1 MKGKL
6 IVSACALA
14 ALSMP
19 AHAQYEGTQVYDR
32 VGHGADSVQAL
43 KNLSLFQDEIR
54 NKNYKEA
61 YTPWKELMAKAPFSQ
76 VGIYT
81 NGAYML
87 AMLIN
92 SEQDAAQKQTYFKE
106 MMDLYDMR
114 LKNLDG
120 LNSFTRK
127 ASQKATPGDVLA
139 YKAYYYALYGSSCDP
154 SYTLDK
160 SYDMFTEAIKLIN
173 ANGAKEVRGYVL
185 DTYFRVSY
193 AKYQA
198 DNNGFREQFLQDYLD
213 SREACEKMLNMAK
226 LESDTV
232 KAQKIVAEYDVP
244 LNNIEGIFAQSKA
257 ADRDQIV
264 AIFTPKVEANKDNLE
279 YLKSA
284 LTLMAANDCDDTAIY
299 YKAAEYAYRIEPT
312 FESAIGTAQHY
323 YKEGK
328 TAESV
333 EYYNKALELCQ
344 TDEKKGSIAMKIAS
358 AMAKSGNVS
367 SAYGYLDKAMGY
379 NGDLT
384 GKCYLLWANFLVK
397 EHKFNDAIAYCN
409 KAASADIS
417 VSGTANRLK
426 ANIQEVQQKNA
437 EYERA
442 NAAYKEEMAKRKKE
456 EDFWKAG
463 K

>member
-1 MKGKL
+1 MRLKQ
-6 IVSACALA
+6 IAAALA
-14 ALSMP
+14 VAAVSVP
-19 AHAQYEGTQVYDR
+19 ASAQYEGTKVYDR
-32 VGHGADSVQAL
+32 VGHGEDSIQAL

-54 NKNYKEA
+54 SKNYKEA
-61 YTPWKELMAKAPFSQ
+61 YEPWKVVFTKAPFAQ

-92 SEQDAAQKQTYFKE
+92 GSQDAAQKQTYFKE
-106 MMDLYDMR
+106 MMELYDAR

-120 LNSFTRK
+120 LNSFTKKK
-127 ASQKATPGDVLA
+127 AQQATPGDVLA
-139 YKAYYYALYGSSCDP
+139 YKAYYYALYGPTCDP
-154 SYTLDK
+154 AYSLDK
-160 SYDMFTEAIKLIN
+160 SYNMFTEAIKLIN

-226 LESDTV
+226 QVSDT
-232 KAQKIVAEYDVP
+232 AQARKIVNEYDAP

-257 ADRDQIV
+257 ADKEQIV

-284 LTLMAANDCDDTAIY
+284 LTLMAANDCDDTDVY
-299 YKAAEYAYRIEPT
+299 YKAAEYAYRIEPS

-344 TDEKKGSIAMKIAS
+344 TDEKKGIIAMKIAS
-358 AMAKSGNVS
+358 AMAKSDNIAA
-367 SAYGYLDKAMGY
+367 AYTYLDKAMAY
-379 NGDLT
+379 NSDLT
-384 GKCYLLWANFLVK
+384 GKCHLLRANFLVK

-417 VSGTANRLK
+417 VSGTADRLK
-426 ANIQEVQQKNA
+426 ANIQEVQQKTA

-442 NAAYKEEMAKRKKE
+442 NAAYKAEQAKRKKE

>member
-1 MKGKL
+1 MKLKQIATVAGVVA
-6 IVSACALA
+6 IAL
-14 ALSMP
+14 P
-19 AHAQYEGTQVYDR
+19 ANAQYEGTKVWER
-32 VGHGADSVQAL
+32 VGHGADSIQAM

-54 NKNYKEA
+54 SKNFKEA
-61 YTPWKELMAKAPFSQ
+61 YAPWKELLAKAPFAQ

-87 AMLIN
+87 AMLIDQ
-92 SEQDAAQKQTYFKE
+92 SQDKAQKQTYFKE
-106 MMDLYDMR
+106 LMEVYDAR

-120 LNSFTRK
+120 LNSFTKK
-127 ASQKATPGDVLA
+127 AQQATPGDVMA
-139 YKAYYYALYGSSCDP
+139 YKAYYYALYGPTCDP
-154 SYTLDK
+154 AYSLDK
-160 SYDMFTEAIKLIN
+160 SYNMFTDAIKLIN

-226 LESDTV
+226 QVSDTAR
-232 KAQKIVAEYDVP
+232 AQKIVAEYDAP

-257 ADRDQIV
+257 ADKEQIV

-284 LTLMAANDCDDTAIY
+284 LTLMAANDCDDTDVY
-299 YKAAEYAYRIEPT
+299 YKAAEYAYNIEPT

-328 TAESV
+328 TAESIQ
-333 EYYNKALELCQ
+333 YYNKALELCK
-344 TDEKKGSIAMKIAS
+344 TDEKKGTIAMKIAS
-358 AMAKSGNVS
+358 AMAKSDNIS
-367 SAYGYLDKAMGY
+367 TAYSYLEKAMGY
-379 NGDLT
+379 NSDLT

-409 KAASADIS
+409 KAAAADIS

-426 ANIQEVQQKNA
+426 SSIQEVQQKNA
-437 EYERA
+437 EYEKA
-442 NAAYKEEMAKRKKE
+442 NAAYKAEQAKRKKE